1 MNVNYYFC
9 MYKSYFFVVVVAALL
24 PRMHIINILPASAY
38 KHTEAAFFFGCFFYF
53 LLFLL
58 LFHTRI
64 LCVDLVFNFVSF
76 DCSIRGRPQIEKKKN
91 STKRN
96 SIGTRWR
103 RSCYGRKLRQLHL
116 YFCVCVIVAH
126 RVQRARGRST
136 RFLTVSIERHAI
148 NTTLHNKLRSSK
160 GSRTKIE
167 MWQSIPVELAWHE
180 SLDSMYKY
188 NVSIF
193 SVPRYL
199 IHHKI
204 WCNQITHFY
213 QAIRCI
219 ISLCFFFLVILFIS
233 SMSSS
238 CRPPKMTDSCG
249 ANIFAVCKLEM
260 KPNNPKWSQM
270 SPANTRSKFYD
281 DHFVFLLAKPMAD
294 DYSICWIFLEIAQF
308 DWSASLWAIRY
319 RHTIAIITAIYP
331 TIRSI
336 KIKNL

>member
-103 RSCYGRKLRQLHL
+103 LSCYGRKLRQLHS

-219 ISLCFFFLVILFIS
+219 ISLCFFFS
-233 SMSSS
+233 SFYSFLACHRRVAHQKWPIHAERTYLQSAS
-238 CRPPKMTDSCG
+238 W
-249 ANIFAVCKLEM
+249 
-260 KPNNPKWSQM
+260 KWSQITRNEAKWAQ
-270 SPANTRSKFYD
+270 PTHEANFMMITSCFYWPNQWLMITRSVESSSKSLSSTGLRACEP
-281 DHFVFLLAKPMAD
+281 FV
-294 DYSICWIFLEIAQF
+294 I
-308 DWSASLWAIRY
+308 AIRLPSSPPY
-319 RHTIAIITAIYP
+319 IP
-331 TIRSI
+331 PLDQL
-336 KIKNL
+336 K